1 MKRDPKIHGGSEW
14 IHLKIIDAEIQQ
26 KTNSKWI
33 EENNVLGL
41 DFGKQAVP
49 VAHVTTIKF
58 NQKNYDLT
66 TILAHSIEQS
76 VMLSVYL

>member
-1 MKRDPKIHGGSEW
+1 MENAKYWISQGMKRDSKIHGG

-33 EENNVLGL
+33 EENNVVGL

-58 NQKNYDLT
+58 NQKNYD
-66 TILAHSIEQS
+66 
-76 VMLSVYL
+76 